1 MAVDTGKIVFG
12 SDKTK
17 KIALSGNKAKL
28 VIISSNCPPET
39 RQDLE
44 HYCRLSKLPLY
55 VFEGTGAQLGTTCG
69 KPFGVSAMTV
79 LDYGSSDLDKLVK
92 GK

>member
-17 KIALSGNKAKL
+17 KIALSGKARL

-44 HYCRLSKLPLY
+44 HYCKLSKVPLH

-69 KPFGVSAMTV
+69 KPFGVSALTV

-92 GK
+92 AK